1 MAKHKPMN
9 FIIPNITDV
18 FIESQDSM
26 FIDFERKNLPINLD
40 LVINLDKADVTTS
53 GISIEIPSIKFTT
66 VKDTVFWFFESED
79 DRDKEFK
86 RLEKKLFKNRLQ
98 L

>member
-1 MAKHKPMN
+1 MN
-9 FIIPNITDV
+9 FIAPDIINV

-40 LVINLDKADVTTS
+40 LVINLDKADITTS
-53 GISIEIPSIKFTT
+53 GISIKIPSIKFTT

-79 DRDKEFK
+79 DRDNEFR
-86 RLEKKLFKNRLQ
+86 RLERRIYNI
-98 L
+98 

>member
-1 MAKHKPMN
+1 MN
-9 FIIPNITDV
+9 FIAPDIINV

-40 LVINLDKADVTTS
+40 LVINLDKADITSS
-53 GISIEIPSIKFTT
+53 GISTEIPSIKFNTI
-66 VKDTVFWFFESED
+66 KDSVFWFFESED

-86 RLEKKLFKNRLQ
+86 RLEKRIYNI
-98 L
+98 

>member
-1 MAKHKPMN
+1 MN
-9 FIIPNITDV
+9 FIAPDIINV

-40 LVINLDKADVTTS
+40 LVINFDKADVTTS

-86 RLEKKLFKNRLQ
+86 RLEKRIYNI
-98 L
+98 

>member
-9 FIIPNITDV
+9 FIIPNVTDV

-40 LVINLDKADVTTS
+40 LVINFDKLYITTS
-53 GISIEIPSIKFTT
+53 GISSIASIKFNTT
-66 VKDTVFWFFESED
+66 KDPIFWFFESED

-86 RLEKKLFKNRLQ
+86 RLEKRIYNI
-98 L
+98 

>member
-1 MAKHKPMN
+1 MN
-9 FIIPNITDV
+9 FIAPDIINV

-40 LVINLDKADVTTS
+40 LVINLDKADITTS
-53 GISIEIPSIKFTT
+53 GLSIEIPSIKFTT

-86 RLEKKLFKNRLQ
+86 RLEKRIYNI
-98 L
+98 

>member
-1 MAKHKPMN
+1 MN
-9 FIIPNITDV
+9 FIAPDIINV

-40 LVINLDKADVTTS
+40 LVINLDKADITTS
-53 GISIEIPSIKFTT
+53 GLSIEIPSIKFTT
-66 VKDTVFWFFESED
+66 VKDAVFWFFESED

-86 RLEKKLFKNRLQ
+86 RLEKRIYNI
-98 L
+98 

>member
-1 MAKHKPMN
+1 MN
-9 FIIPNITDV
+9 FIAPDIINV

-40 LVINLDKADVTTS
+40 AVINFDKAYITSS
-53 GISIEIPSIKFTT
+53 GISTEIPSIKFNTI
-66 VKDTVFWFFESED
+66 KDSVFWFFESED

-86 RLEKKLFKNRLQ
+86 RLEKRIYNNPN
-98 L
+98 

>member
-1 MAKHKPMN
+1 MN
-9 FIIPNITDV
+9 FIAPDIINV

-40 LVINLDKADVTTS
+40 VVINFDKTYIRSS
-53 GISIEIPSIKFTT
+53 GVSIEIPSIKFNTT
-66 VKDTVFWFFESED
+66 KDSVFWFFESED

-86 RLEKKLFKNRLQ
+86 RLEKRIYNI
-98 L
+98 